1 MSKKKASM
9 TMTLKDFHGGSI
21 PSQLV
26 LPSAPG
32 SNINNASARP
42 NDRPGAWGIGAPSGA
57 GRPDL
62 QSHHF
67 LRPRP
72 GSAGAGSA
80 SSRALDERPAV
91 FLSHPPHIGMHFDED
106 ERKPFDASSAPRRTA
121 APDDTLQS
129 PAPLRSELKHPI
141 LSPIVPSP
149 VVAPVPAPG
158 PVSRSPPPS
167 SHVGSA
173 WGPRKE
179 VGSDPPPSLPT
190 QPVWSASR
198 FAQASAV
205 EKVSSGRWHL
215 KSPEVETIRPHER
228 EELERRFGE
237 TVRTEDG
244 IDRDLERENPKS
256 ASSAV
261 AYAEVKERTL
271 PGSYPV
277 RAQNQHRARSPVYPE
292 VNEKQTVGY
301 LIEGVRPAS
310 SDGMFSR
317 SKVHE
322 EEVLERPKL
331 KLLPRRKPL
340 ESLDI
345 QIRDFDDKQAYQ
357 VSMNS
362 VQVQNV
368 HEMHGNSNLPK
379 PGSAGTDEGNRA
391 IERPRLNL
399 KPRSHPIEQP
409 EGNGN
414 KERKNV
420 FGGARPREL
429 VLKERGIDIAA
440 NEVDMIRSPNR
451 AKNDL
456 PKIDSKMEPNS
467 SIQLGERADRL
478 SVGQRTVKDLD
489 NRGYHPD
496 NERVDVQS
504 SSWRN
509 DNRKNTR
516 DIDRSLAQPR
526 ADVDNW
532 RKPVE
537 DPKPEVPAPRFSK
550 GASALE
556 LAQAFSRSVSE
567 ARPENK
573 ISTQRNISGQNQLPF
588 SRLAGSKELYSGTT
602 HRQIN
607 GY

>member
-1 MSKKKASM
+1 MMSKKKASM

-42 NDRPGAWGIGAPSGA
+42 NDRPGAWGIGSPSGA
-57 GRPDL
+57 GRSDL

-80 SSRALDERPAV
+80 SARTLDERPAV
-91 FLSHPPHIGMHFDED
+91 FLSHPTHIGRHFDED
-106 ERKPFDASSAPRRTA
+106 ERKPFDASSAPRRAA
-121 APDDTLQS
+121 APDDTLRS
-129 PAPLRSELKHPI
+129 PASFRSETKHPI

-149 VVAPVPAPG
+149 VVASVPAPG
-158 PVSRSPPPS
+158 PVSRSPPPPS
-167 SHVGSA
+167 NVGSA

-190 QPVWSASR
+190 QPVLSASR
-198 FAQASAV
+198 LAQASAV

-215 KSPEVETIRPHER
+215 KSPEVETIRPHDR

-244 IDRDLERENPKS
+244 IDRDRERENPKS

-261 AYAEVKERTL
+261 TYAEVKERTL
-271 PGSYPV
+271 PGSYSV
-277 RAQNQHRARSPVYPE
+277 RVQNQHRAKSPMYPE
-292 VNEKQTVGY
+292 VNEKQTTGY

-310 SDGMFSR
+310 SDGMFTG

-345 QIRDFDDKQAYQ
+345 QIRDFNDKQAYQ

-362 VQVQNV
+362 VQVQNI
-368 HEMHGNSNLPK
+368 HEMHGNSNVPK
-379 PGSAGTDEGNRA
+379 PGLAGADEGNRA

-399 KPRSHPIEQP
+399 MPRSHPIEQT

-451 AKNDL
+451 NDL
-456 PKIDSKMEPNS
+456 PKSDSKTETNS
-467 SIQLGERADRL
+467 SIQLGERVDRL

-496 NERVDVQS
+496 NERVDVQN

-550 GASALE
+550 GATALE
-556 LAQAFSRSVSE
+556 LAQAFSRSVSD